1 VTNRNDLPDD
11 IMAAVMADCE
21 VIVATATGLPELISV
36 RGALRRMAVESQDDD
51 RARVLQF
58 LLAPYLTSD
67 PDACQRERDRR
78 LRLVGASLF
87 MGMAVLEGM
96 IARVAPDEEGQ
107 TPL

>member
-1 VTNRNDLPDD
+1 MTSRNDLPDD

-21 VIVATATGLPELISV
+21 VIVATARGLPALTSV

-67 PDACQRERDRR
+67 LGERARERDRR

-87 MGMAVLEGM
+87 MGMAIIEGM
-96 IARVAPDEEGQ
+96 IARVESEEGEENA
-107 TPL
+107 L